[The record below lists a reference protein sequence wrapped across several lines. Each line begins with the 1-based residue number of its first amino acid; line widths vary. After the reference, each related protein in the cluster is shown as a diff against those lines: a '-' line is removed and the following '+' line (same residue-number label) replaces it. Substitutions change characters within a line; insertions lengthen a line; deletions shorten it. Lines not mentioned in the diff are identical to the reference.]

1 MIADERIQKKGER
14 TMTDRNVPPDEP
26 CYVIS
31 VAAKMVDLHP
41 QTLRYY
47 DKIGLLEPS
56 RTKGRIRMY
65 SPRDIWRLRKITRLT
80 DDLGVNLAGVDVILN
95 MTKRIEQLQRELE
108 RVREEAAAEIEALNE
123 RVRELTE
130 RGAEKGENY
139 QVISVRAREID
150 DVPEEGGHDKG

>member
-1 MIADERIQKKGER
+1 
-14 TMTDRNVPPDEP
+14 MTERNVPPDEP

-31 VAAKMVDLHP
+31 VAARMVDLHP

-56 RTKGRIRMY
+56 RTKGRMRLY

-95 MTKRIEQLQRELE
+95 MTKRIEHLQKELE
-108 RVREEAAAEIEALNE
+108 RVREEAAAESDALNK
-123 RVRELTE
+123 RIRELTG
-130 RGAEKGENY
+130 RGAEKGENC
-139 QVISVRAREID
+139 QVISVRAREIE
-150 DVPEEGGHDKG
+150 DVSEEDGHDKG